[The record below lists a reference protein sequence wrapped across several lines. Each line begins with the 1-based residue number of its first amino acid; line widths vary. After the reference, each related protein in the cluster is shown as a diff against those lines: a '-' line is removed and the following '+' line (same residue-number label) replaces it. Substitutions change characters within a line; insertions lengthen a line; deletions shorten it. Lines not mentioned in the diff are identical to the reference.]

1 MEDLI
6 YAVVLAIKGVCDA
19 ILGQWPADTAGKAT
33 VESVPYHI
41 EDNTTDI
48 RAVTEALTTWEGD
61 TTDQITGVVT
71 AVNLLQINTAS
82 PHPATLTD
90 ILAAFGDIPVYTL
103 PVTPPPGYGG
113 TTFGAVISWQMCSLD

>member
-6 YAVVLAIKGVCDA
+6 YAVVLAIKGVCDS
-19 ILGQWPADTAGKAT
+19 ILAQWPADTAGRAT
-33 VESVPYHI
+33 VESTPYAI

-48 RAVTEALTTWEGD
+48 RAVTEALTTWESD
-61 TTDQITGVVT
+61 TTAQISGVVD
-71 AVNLLQINTAS
+71 AVNLLQSNTSS

-103 PVTPPPGYGG
+103 PSTPPPGYGG
-113 TTFGAVISWQMCSLD
+113 TTFGDVISWQMCALD